1 MNMLRAEFDRLM
13 VRTESQRCWI
23 WARSADIIYSG
34 FFILL
39 AYMTTKSIWSIIMRT
54 HSYMTTD
61 WGISYA
67 GGFVRRGLIGDVILH
82 LSRAS
87 GLSFAEVTAVIAVVA
102 NLLFVLGAALLFA
115 RLRHNHWAWLLIYTP
130 AGLAFGATNP
140 GILGHK
146 DVLLLALG
154 AMLFSGAT
162 LLPEGWKRTTWVLC
176 GLALTIPLV
185 LSHEGL
191 VIFVPILFIALSA
204 LRLTPPV
211 IGVTAL
217 IVLGLGAAVLASVMH
232 SGTIAQRDAM
242 IEAFYAALPPQW
254 SLDSLD
260 EYVAFWFVGQSV
272 TDTFAFVATRNYIA
286 LWELPFAVALAF
298 GPIAVAACGL
308 HISRAFSD
316 PKGRISAHL
325 IVLSYV
331 SLIALMPLV
340 IDWMRFFIVLGILTA
355 MAMAMRLRLSCGD
368 RVETLPGA
376 VATPENA
383 AFRYMLGWVLLAA
396 LFVLTPGKVSPWLV
410 HFGWNDILT
419 VVLVGIASGCWPVLA
434 RKRRQ

>member
-1 MNMLRAEFDRLM
+1 MNRLRADFDRLM
-13 VRTESQRCWI
+13 VRTESPRCWVWTRI
-23 WARSADIIYSG
+23 ADIIYYS
-34 FFILL
+34 FFVLL
-39 AYMTTKSIWSIIMRT
+39 AYMTTKAMWGALMRT

-67 GGFVRRGLIGDVILH
+67 AGFVRRGLVGDVILR
-82 LSRAS
+82 LSHSS
-87 GLSFAEVTAVIAVVA
+87 GLSFAEVTAIIAVIA

-115 RLRHNHWAWLLIYTP
+115 RLRYNHWAWLLIYAP

-146 DVLLLALG
+146 DVLLLGLG

-162 LLPEGWKRTTWVLC
+162 LLPEGWKRSTWVLC
-176 GLALTIPLV
+176 WLALTIPLV

-211 IGVTAL
+211 IAVTAL
-217 IVLGLGAAVLASVMH
+217 IVIGLGAAVLESVAH

-272 TDTFAFVATRNYIA
+272 SDTFAFVAARNYIA
-286 LWELPFAVALAF
+286 LGQLPFAVALAF
-298 GPIAVAACGL
+298 GPLAIAACGL
-308 HISRAFSD
+308 RVSQAFSD

-340 IDWMRFFIVLGILTA
+340 IDWMRFFILLAILTA
-355 MAMAMRLRLSCGD
+355 LAMAMRVRLSCGD

-376 VATPENA
+376 AATPENA
-383 AFRYMLGWVLLAA
+383 AFRYMLGWMLLAA

-410 HFGWNDILT
+410 HFGWNDIFT
-419 VVLVGIASGCWPVLA
+419 VVLVGIAAGCWPVLA
-434 RKRRQ
+434 RKRPQ